1 MLQLH
6 PETSWDMKAIAMC
19 FRFVLQNK
27 HGDRR
32 KGSQVPWS
40 ASGQMPRH
48 TDSTILHSKHITVGQ
63 LGGNRRI
70 YCWRCFKEI
79 KVWLFVLLPL
89 LIVSDKNRWENHSF
103 LHFDETE
110 WTNYL
115 HLAVNTNE
123 PAIPQAWLPISLLWR
138 LSVCQTCLFSRKQ
151 KGNLLNVWQS
161 LNMSAELQMNNASNP
176 DTMWMYWMQYMRGR
190 KKNQKKPGQ
199 LHFKLP

>member
-89 LIVSDKNRWENHSF
+89 LIVSDKNRWENHSSCI
-103 LHFDETE
+103 LMR
-110 WTNYL
+110 L
-115 HLAVNTNE
+115 NE
-123 PAIPQAWLPISLLWR
+123 PIICIWLSTQMYLQFHKHGSQSVYCEDC
-138 LSVCQTCLFSRKQ
+138 LSARHVCFRENRK
-151 KGNLLNVWQS
+151 GIC
-161 LNMSAELQMNNASNP
+161 
-176 DTMWMYWMQYMRGR
+176 
-190 KKNQKKPGQ
+190 
-199 LHFKLP
+199 